1 MAQTDSHGRS
11 DGPILIT
18 GTTGFLGGAL
28 VRRLLASG
36 HAPDRLRCLVRDPAR
51 AAAAG
56 LPAASLLA
64 GDLADPEGAPA
75 LRAAARGVA
84 LVLHLAGTLK
94 ALDRAGFDRV
104 NRDGTERLVAAVAAV
119 APAAHFVLVSSLAAA
134 GPSVDG
140 IGSDRLPD
148 QTEPVS
154 LYGASKRA
162 GELAVVRGPLP
173 WTILRPPVVY
183 GPGDAATRL
192 LFRQANAPLVAVP
205 RRPRPLSVIHADDV
219 VDAVLA
225 AADRRPVGAV
235 LPLDGPERTDT
246 HALLRTIATACG
258 RSARLMPV
266 PMPLAALAACCA
278 DVWGRLRGDAGFF
291 NRDKVREIRAAGW
304 VADGSAART
313 VLGVSPRVPLAAG
326 LAAIAR
332 AGGFVRR

>member
-1 MAQTDSHGRS
+1 MVGS
-11 DGPILIT
+11 ILIT
-18 GTTGFLGGAL
+18 GATGFLGGGV

-36 HAPDRLRCLVRDPAR
+36 HAPEQLRCLVRDPAR
-51 AAAAG
+51 AAASG
-56 LPAASLLA
+56 LPAASLVA
-64 GDLADPEGAPA
+64 GDLADLDNGSA
-75 LRAAARGVA
+75 LQAAARGVG

-94 ALDRAGFDRV
+94 SLDQAGFDRV
-104 NRDGTERLVAAVAAV
+104 NRGGTERLVAAVAAA

-140 IGSDRLPD
+140 SGSARLPD
-148 QTEPVS
+148 QTQPVS

-205 RRPRPLSVIHADDV
+205 IRPRPLSVIHAEDV

-246 HALLRTIATACG
+246 HALLRTIAAACG
-258 RSARLMPV
+258 RTARLVPV
-266 PMPLAALAACCA
+266 PMPVAALAACCA
-278 DVWGRLRGDAGFF
+278 DLWGRIRGDAGFF

-313 VLGVSPRVPLAAG
+313 VLGVAPRVPLAAG
-326 LAAIAR
+326 LAAVAR
-332 AGGFVRR
+332 AEGFVRR

>member
-1 MAQTDSHGRS
+1 MVGS
-11 DGPILIT
+11 ILVT
-18 GTTGFLGGAL
+18 GATGFLGGAV

-36 HAPDRLRCLVRDPAR
+36 LAPERLRCLVRDPAR

-64 GDLADPEGAPA
+64 GDLADQDNGPA
-75 LRAAARGVA
+75 LEAAARGVT

-94 ALDRAGFDRV
+94 SLDRAGYDQV
-104 NRDGTERLVAAVAAV
+104 NRGGTERLVAAVATA
-119 APAAHFVLVSSLAAA
+119 APGAHVVLVSSLAAA
-134 GPSVDG
+134 GPSADG

-148 QTEPVS
+148 QTQPVS

-162 GELAVVRGPLP
+162 GELAVVRAALP

-225 AADRRPVGAV
+225 AAERRPVGAV

-258 RSARLMPV
+258 RSARLLSV
-266 PMPLAALAACCA
+266 PMPVAAFAACCA
-278 DVWGRLRGDAGFF
+278 DVWGRIRGEAGFF

-313 VLGVSPRVPLAAG
+313 VLGVAPRVPLAAG

-332 AGGFVRR
+332 AEGFVRR

>member
-1 MAQTDSHGRS
+1 MVGS
-11 DGPILIT
+11 ILIT
-18 GTTGFLGGAL
+18 GATGFLGGGV

-36 HAPDRLRCLVRDPAR
+36 HAAEQLRCLVRDPAR
-51 AAAAG
+51 AAASG

-64 GDLADPEGAPA
+64 GDLADLDNGPA
-75 LRAAARGVA
+75 LQAAARGVD

-94 ALDRAGFDRV
+94 SLDQAGFDRV
-104 NRDGTERLVAAVAAV
+104 NRGGTERLVAAVAAV

-140 IGSDRLPD
+140 LGSDRLPAET
-148 QTEPVS
+148 QPVS

-205 RRPRPLSVIHADDV
+205 PTPRPLSVIHADDV

-225 AADRRPVGAV
+225 AADRRPLGAV

-246 HALLRTIATACG
+246 HALLRTIAAACG
-258 RSARLMPV
+258 RSARLVPV
-266 PMPLAALAACCA
+266 PMPVAALAACCA
-278 DVWGRLRGDAGFF
+278 DVWGRLRGDAGYF

-304 VADGSAART
+304 IADGSAART
-313 VLGVSPRVPLAAG
+313 VLGVTPRVSLAAG

-332 AGGFVRR
+332 AEGFVRR

>member
-1 MAQTDSHGRS
+1 MIGS
-11 DGPILIT
+11 ILIT
-18 GTTGFLGGAL
+18 GATGFLGGGV
-28 VRRLLASG
+28 VRRLLARG
-36 HAPDRLRCLVRDPAR
+36 HAAEQLRCLVRDPAR
-51 AAAAG
+51 AAASG
-56 LPAASLLA
+56 LPPASLLA
-64 GDLADPEGAPA
+64 GDLADPDNGPA
-75 LRAAARGVA
+75 LQAAARGVG

-94 ALDRAGFDRV
+94 SLDRAGFDRV
-104 NRDGTERLVAAVAAV
+104 NRGGTERLVAAVAAS
-119 APAAHFVLVSSLAAA
+119 APAAHLVLVSSLAAA

-140 IGSDRLPD
+140 LGSDRLPD
-148 QTEPVS
+148 QAQPVS

-205 RRPRPLSVIHADDV
+205 MRPRPLSVIHADDV

-246 HALLRTIATACG
+246 HALLRTIAAACG
-258 RSARLMPV
+258 RTARLVPV
-266 PMPLAALAACCA
+266 PMPVAALAACCA
-278 DVWGRLRGDAGFF
+278 DLWGRIRGDAGFF
-291 NRDKVREIRAAGW
+291 NRDKVREIRAPGW

-313 VLGVSPRVPLAAG
+313 VLGVMPRIPLADG
-326 LAAIAR
+326 LAAVAR
-332 AGGFVRR
+332 AEGFVRR